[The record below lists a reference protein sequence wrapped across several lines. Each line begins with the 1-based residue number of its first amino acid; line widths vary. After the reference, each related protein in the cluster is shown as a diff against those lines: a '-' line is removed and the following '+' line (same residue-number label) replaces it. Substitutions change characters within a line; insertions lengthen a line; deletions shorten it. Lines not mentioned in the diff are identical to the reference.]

1 MARKDNGLTLELPGI
16 ARRRGRPCT
25 GNALTGA
32 QRQKAY
38 RARLRAEYLE
48 AQRHPEFPSRV
59 TKNQEW
65 DTLR

>member
-16 ARRRGRPCT
+16 ARRRGRPST
-25 GNALTGA
+25 GKALSGA

-38 RARLRAEYLE
+38 RARLRAEYLD
-48 AQRHPEFPSRV
+48 AKRHPEFPSPV

-65 DTLR
+65 DYL